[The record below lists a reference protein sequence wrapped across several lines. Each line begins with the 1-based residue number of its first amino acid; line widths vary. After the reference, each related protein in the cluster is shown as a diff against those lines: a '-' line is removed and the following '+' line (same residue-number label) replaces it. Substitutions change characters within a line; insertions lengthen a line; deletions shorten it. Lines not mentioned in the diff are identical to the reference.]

1 MEEISKMTCKDCL
14 HFEICEAVRGRSN
27 RVGKNSL
34 RVAEKHCPYN
44 SFKDKSEWIHIPHKV
59 GDIVYCFAPC
69 FDADHHP
76 KLKVIEKEIIE
87 LKTMATVLGLNFDI
101 HDIGKTIF
109 STREEAK
116 KALKD
121 MRNKNIRNKENEKE
135 DIT

>member
-14 HFEICEAVRGRSN
+14 HFEVCDYAGECQYPQGYC
-27 RVGKNSL
+27 KF
-34 RVAEKHCPYN
+34 
-44 SFKDKSEWIHIPHKV
+44 FKDKSEWIHLPYKV

-87 LKTMATVLGLNFDI
+87 LKTTATVLGLNFDI
-101 HDIGKTIF
+101 HNIGKTIF
-109 STREEAK
+109 LTREEAE

-121 MRNKNIRNKENEKE
+121 MRNKENEKE